1 MNKAKIDRLLPL
13 AYQAITD
20 TGIREK
26 DGSVQK
32 TFRGQVSTFGA
43 SVSMGSLLAAIAFFS
58 DKGGADVDR
67 RKILDAIFHV
77 LSSDAAIPGGNES
90 LYSWAK
96 KEVAAGREAACKDDI
111 IHAAIA
117 VKLAMNLFPL
127 RDNKEKAR

>member
-1 MNKAKIDRLLPL
+1 MNKAKVDRLLPL
-13 AYQAITD
+13 AYQAIIY

-32 TFRGQVSTFGA
+32 SFRGQVSTFGA

-67 RKILDAIFHV
+67 GKILDAIFQV
-77 LSSDAAIPGGNES
+77 LRSNAVISGGCKN
-90 LYSWAK
+90 LFSWAK
-96 KEVAAGREAACKDDI
+96 QEAAAGREATCKDDI
-111 IHAAIA
+111 IHAAVA

-127 RDNKEKAR
+127 REKEKA